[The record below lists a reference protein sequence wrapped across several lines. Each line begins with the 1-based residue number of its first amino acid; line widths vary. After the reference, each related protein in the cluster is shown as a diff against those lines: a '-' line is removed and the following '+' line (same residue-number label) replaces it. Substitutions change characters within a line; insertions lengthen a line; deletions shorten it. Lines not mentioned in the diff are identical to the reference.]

1 MNNQKGITLITL
13 VITIIILIIIT
24 GVVTY
29 SGLESINISQ
39 KTAFISE
46 LEMIQAK
53 VNVIYEERKASL
65 EKIEYYNTIGQ
76 DISNLDLDGLTESLG
91 ETSKEGFRLFKQT
104 DLDKLGLDNIN
115 QEILINYDTREVV
128 SLNGFEIEGIR
139 YYNLSDI
146 PNYMGYNVDYT
157 NSNTKAPEFTVS
169 KTKLSDNK
177 YKFTIKD
184 IVYNSNVNGGT
195 VKYKKHS
202 ETNWILNGENMDFTI
217 KEPGLY
223 DICFTDSAG
232 NSTTIQ
238 EWIYVQNG
246 LIAYYDGENN
256 IGSGHDSAATI
267 WKDLSGNGH
276 DATLNNFDTSASS
289 GWEEKALNFDGIDD
303 YVKILEMNYENITME
318 AVSEYNDANINDEI
332 NIIANVEEGGYA
344 IKKYSGNLCTQISIN
359 IDDVYHYLKSDNNI
373 IVNKK
378 YYLAGS
384 YNNIDIRFYEN
395 NNRYI
400 LEKEGK
406 ITQTKNNTIMMLG
419 ANPSGNEPAPE
430 PLGGY
435 FNGKIYAVRIYNRAL
450 ADYEIKINYEIDK
463 YRFGITE

>member
-91 ETSKEGFRLFKQT
+91 ETSKEGFRLFKPT

-139 YYNLSDI
+139 YYKLSDI

-246 LIAYYDGENN
+246 LIAHYDGENN
-256 IGSGHDSAATI
+256 IGSGHDSASTI

-276 DATLNNFDTSASS
+276 DATLNNFDTSESS
-289 GWEEKALNFDGIDD
+289 GWEEKALNFDGINDWVLTPIQD
-303 YVKILEMNYENITME
+303 LGEQHTYEIVLNIPKLITKNEEYIFNFSPISPFYYDGIQLLKDGTMHIE
-318 AVSEYNDANINDEI
+318 SYSTHDANPTSYKEYVGKNQLFSISS
-332 NIIANVEEGGYA
+332 
-344 IKKYSGNLCTQISIN
+344 IKN
-359 IDDVYHYLKSDNNI
+359 SD
-373 IVNKK
+373 
-378 YYLAGS
+378 S
-384 YNNIDIRFYEN
+384 TFYNNGKSKLKYTSGDKESSSLTSLTIGDIRPNQGVNF
-395 NNRYI
+395 
-400 LEKEGK
+400 
-406 ITQTKNNTIMMLG
+406 T
-419 ANPSGNEPAPE
+419 
-430 PLGGY
+430 
-435 FNGKIYAVRIYNRAL
+435 GKIYSFRFYNRAL
-450 ADYEIKINYEIDK
+450 TENEIKINYEIDK

>member
-76 DISNLDLDGLTESLG
+76 DISNLDLGGLTESLG
-91 ETSKEGFRLFKQT
+91 ETSKEGFRLFKPT

-139 YYNLSDI
+139 YYKLSDI

-246 LIAYYDGENN
+246 LIAHYDGENN
-256 IGSGHDSAATI
+256 IGSGHDSASTI

-276 DATLNNFDTSASS
+276 DATLNNFDTSESS
-289 GWEEKALNFDGIDD
+289 GWEEKALQ
-303 YVKILEMNYENITME
+303 L
-318 AVSEYNDANINDEI
+318 
-332 NIIANVEEGGYA
+332 
-344 IKKYSGNLCTQISIN
+344 SGNGDEVIFPVQLQVAGTFSVEIVLTDQNHSMLAILSSNKLWKAFNAHTDESGGIYIGGNYVGCNLDRIIPSDINYTIPLNKPILLTYTYNGKNRVAKLYVNGKEMANKTYN
-359 IDDVYHYLKSDNNI
+359 IDPIEIENFYI
-373 IVNKK
+373 PTTQKK
-378 YYLAGS
+378 FNRINF
-384 YNNIDIRFYEN
+384 YNQV
-395 NNRYI
+395 
-400 LEKEGK
+400 LEP
-406 ITQTKNNTIMMLG
+406 N
-419 ANPSGNEPAPE
+419 
-430 PLGGY
+430 
-435 FNGKIYAVRIYNRAL
+435 
-450 ADYEIKINYEIDK
+450 EIKINYEIDK